1 MNRTASADPI
11 PHDVPVPLGAYVAVA
26 LRGQTGHVSG
36 QFPLCHGE
44 VVLPG
49 KLGAPL
55 TVAQGQQAARIAALN
70 VLGQI
75 RKAMD
80 GDLSRI
86 ELCRVDGFIAC
97 APGFLELP
105 AVLDG
110 ASETFVEILG
120 ERGKHARGVFPVS
133 HLPRDMAIELMVSFH
148 VHSTGSPMPR

>member
-1 MNRTASADPI
+1 MSPTALADPI

-26 LRGQTGHVSG
+26 LRGPVGHVSG
-36 QFPLCHGE
+36 QFPLRDGE

-55 TVAQGQQAARIAALN
+55 SVAQGKQAARIAALN

-80 GDLSRI
+80 GDLSRV

-110 ASETFVEILG
+110 ASETFVEFLG
-120 ERGKHARGVFPVS
+120 ERGTHARGVFPVS

-148 VHSTGSPMPR
+148 VRSTEPPVPS